1 MNWTRNNNS
10 SEEKAVNGKIYCM
23 FSFGGGSLNN
33 ELESWQELFSR
44 ESCASRNTIA
54 CWAWGGNLNNELE
67 SKQEVFGRESCEW
80 RNLLHLEL
88 WGGKF
93 KQ

>member
-10 SEEKAVNGKIYCM
+10 SEEKAVNGKICCM
-23 FSFGGGSLNN
+23 FSFGGGS
-33 ELESWQELFSR
+33 
-44 ESCASRNTIA
+44 
-54 CWAWGGNLNNELE
+54 LNNELE